1 MDEKTI
7 VNDYAGYTTST
18 PRRKKRKRGPAWIP
32 LACFLAICF
41 AAIALDA
48 HIARPALHG
57 WYLKRLVKPK
67 FAPPNWLFI
76 PVWTILYATIAVAV
90 WRVWR
95 EGSRA
100 QRTDATVLFVIQL
113 ILNSAWIFFVFNQH
127 RLLVSTIIVLA
138 LWLAVVAMVALYW
151 RVQALAGAIL
161 LPYLGWVSF
170 IIALNLVLLRH
181 N

>member
-57 WYLKRLVKPK
+57 WYLNRLVKPK

-100 QRTDATVLFVIQL
+100 QRTDGMVLFAIQL
-113 ILNSAWIFFVFNQH
+113 ILDFAWTFFVFNQH

-138 LWLAVVAMVALYW
+138 LWLAVVAMIALYW
-151 RVQALAGAIL
+151 RVQTLAGAIL